1 MGRRKLDSFRRF
13 YPIGPSKVSVPS
25 EIGKFSYSR
34 SGRPTHAH
42 SPHTPA
48 SARPSCGCRRLAC
61 APPPHP
67 RTAGRHACCRVPTP
81 GRPLPRHLGPVASP
95 VDSARARPFPNIVDY
110 RPTRLSLPWLAP
122 GRPRLPPPLAA
133 PPVDLTHEFFKIIFS

>member
-42 SPHTPA
+42 SPHAPA

-61 APPPHP
+61 VPPPHP
-67 RTAGRHACCRVPTP
+67 RTAGRHACCRAPTP

-95 VDSARARPFPNIVDY
+95 VDSARARPFPNIVDC
-110 RPTRLSLPWLAP
+110 RPDPAQ
-122 GRPRLPPPLAA
+122 PPLARASPA
-133 PPVDLTHEFFKIIFS
+133 PVAAALGRSSGRPDT